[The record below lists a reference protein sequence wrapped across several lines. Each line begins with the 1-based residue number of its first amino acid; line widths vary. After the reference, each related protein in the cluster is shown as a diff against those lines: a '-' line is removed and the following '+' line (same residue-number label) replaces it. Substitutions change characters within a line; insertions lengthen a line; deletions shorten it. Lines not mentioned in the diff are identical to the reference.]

1 MATKEEKEDLLKIF
15 TALDTN
21 ADGQLSRQELLAGF
35 KKILGSYDAEE
46 EVNRIMGQVDTDNNG
61 CIDFSEFVTATID
74 RKKFLSQKRLKQAY
88 SMFDNDSSGGID
100 VQELKDIFK

>member
-1 MATKEEKEDLLKIF
+1 M
-15 TALDTN
+15 
-21 ADGQLSRQELLAGF
+21 S
-35 KKILGSYDAEE
+35 
-46 EVNRIMGQVDTDNNG
+46 QVDTDNNG

-100 VQELKDIFK
+100 V